1 MVRAY
6 SAARAAGGLLMRAA
20 VGFVGF
26 LVVAGAI
33 APRPDSEAGARSQA
47 GDPAGP
53 ASTIVLTV
61 PEGELG
67 GHLTIVDGAGRE
79 LATLTHW
86 YTGST
91 SIIAGRGDGVGLSCL
106 FDGKGA
112 AALKFINTARG
123 ISIDARSDGTT
134 RIFEKPLESRQ
145 HSDNP

>member
-6 SAARAAGGLLMRAA
+6 SAARAAGGRLLRAA

-26 LVVAGAI
+26 LVVVGAI
-33 APRPDSEAGARSQA
+33 APRPDSDAGARSQA

-53 ASTIVLTV
+53 ESTVVLSV
-61 PEGELG
+61 PEGKLG

-79 LATLTHW
+79 LVTLTHW
-86 YTGST
+86 FNGST
-91 SIIAGRGDGVGLSCL
+91 SIIAGRGGEAVLSCF

-112 AALKFINTARG
+112 AALKFNSTAG
-123 ISIDARSDGTT
+123 GTCIEARSDGTT
-134 RIFEKPLESRQ
+134 RILEKPLESRQ